1 MVQQRMQWFMGS
13 SNLGLLQLNS
23 PWVEVVQ
30 RAALHGKVP
39 CSVGPGH
46 GLEVLFSVGLPFSSL

>member
-1 MVQQRMQWFMGS
+1 MGS